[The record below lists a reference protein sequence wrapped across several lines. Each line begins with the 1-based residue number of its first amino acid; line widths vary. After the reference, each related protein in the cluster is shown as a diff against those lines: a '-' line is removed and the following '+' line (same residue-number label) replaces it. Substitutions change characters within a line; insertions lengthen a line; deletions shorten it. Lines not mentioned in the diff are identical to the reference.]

1 MWYFHHMGVNLHR
14 PVFKSIKRGLMHHSG
29 SLALGSLI
37 LTFVAILRFIFDL
50 LHVRNNKYYILE
62 NV

>member
-1 MWYFHHMGVNLHR
+1 MGTALHR

-37 LTFVAILRFIFDL
+37 LTFVAIIRITFDI
-50 LHVRNNKYYILE
+50 LHVIYEISLE

>member
-1 MWYFHHMGVNLHR
+1 MWYFHHMGTALHR

-37 LTFVAILRFIFDL
+37 LTFVAIIRLIFDL
-50 LHVRNNKYYILE
+50 LHVTHSNKIE